1 MNVNTSIS
9 TVNISRENEVPLER
23 NRLHI
28 DEIMESYSVSTLT
41 LARLLT
47 YIYTILIINFNDYTL
62 F

>member
-9 TVNISRENEVPLER
+9 TVNLSRENEVSLER
-23 NRLHI
+23 NRLHN

-47 YIYTILIINFNDYTL
+47 
-62 F
+62 

>member
-9 TVNISRENEVPLER
+9 TVNISRENEVSLDR

-47 YIYTILIINFNDYTL
+47 
-62 F
+62 